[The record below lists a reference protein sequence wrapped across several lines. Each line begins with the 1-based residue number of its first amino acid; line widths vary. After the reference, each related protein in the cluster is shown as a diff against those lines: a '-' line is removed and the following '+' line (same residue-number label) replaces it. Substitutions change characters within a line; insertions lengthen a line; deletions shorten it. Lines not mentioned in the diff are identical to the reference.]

1 MALYKYTYYYYY
13 YNNNNDNRQS
23 QNKRHHNNPVRTACA
38 AVQHYN
44 APIHITMHNTQTQ
57 FFYSTPANFTISDVP
72 TSRSGEGNDQNTSIT
87 LNTDSEVVG

>member
-44 APIHITMHNTQTQ
+44 APIHITMHNTTHSS
-57 FFYSTPANFTISDVP
+57 STLLLP
-72 TSRSGEGNDQNTSIT
+72 TSQSQMCPQAGQEGKTIRTQP
-87 LNTDSEVVG
+87 LH